1 MLVAILGGPS
11 GALAQVP
18 EESSLKPV
26 DGLLVVGAA
35 ALHFAPDLFD
45 LNPDPPDCL
54 PCDPSTVPAFDRWA
68 IAEPRKAAARL
79 SDAMLIGLGVG
90 TLLDLAQRQ
99 PNGVVH
105 AAATVESAAV
115 AGGLTTLLK
124 AVIGRPRPIL
134 YTEAA
139 LSLEDPAA
147 ARVSMPSGHT
157 STAVALA
164 TSYVLAG
171 SRTGRGSP
179 GVLQIG
185 VLAAAAIVGGL
196 RVASASHF
204 PSDVVAGAAVGVGSA
219 FLVEAIRF

>member
-1 MLVAILGGPS
+1 M
-11 GALAQVP
+11 
-18 EESSLKPV
+18 
-26 DGLLVVGAA
+26 
-35 ALHFAPDLFD
+35 
-45 LNPDPPDCL
+45 
-54 PCDPSTVPAFDRWA
+54 
-68 IAEPRKAAARL
+68 
-79 SDAMLIGLGVG
+79 
-90 TLLDLAQRQ
+90 
-99 PNGVVH
+99 
-105 AAATVESAAV
+105 
-115 AGGLTTLLK
+115 TTLLK

>member
-99 PNGVVH
+99 PK
-105 AAATVESAAV
+105 TVESAAV